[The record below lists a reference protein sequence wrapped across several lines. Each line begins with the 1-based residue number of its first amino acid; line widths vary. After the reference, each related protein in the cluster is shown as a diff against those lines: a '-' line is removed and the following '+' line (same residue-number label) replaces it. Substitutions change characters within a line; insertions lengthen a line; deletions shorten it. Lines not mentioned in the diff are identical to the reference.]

1 MSDELVVA
9 YQSLYPDKIFT
20 SDLEVFKRRLGDEL
34 DESTERIQELEKELD
49 EKRSLFSSRNVT

>member
-1 MSDELVVA
+1 MVVA